1 MSLTIT
7 VYRLRGSVAGVAERV
22 RPRGA
27 MLCYNHNTI
36 AERRIKGESTMDKK
50 GMTAGTEVIP
60 EKDKAAAKEAAAEE
74 KKKVECVEE
83 VAAVPKA
90 PKQDPAPEIIFQY
103 REYEASMDVVTDRV
117 KAHYY
122 AKGHAQGSIESI
134 QIYVKPEDFT
144 AYYVINDGIVGKVNL
159 F

>member
-1 MSLTIT
+1 MSLAIT

-60 EKDKAAAKEAAAEE
+60 EKDKAAAKE

-83 VAAVPKA
+83 VAAVPEA